1 MSIDR
6 ILERTKNLKKKE
18 TIWLI
23 PILILACLLTFY
35 PHLNYPYLLHVD
47 EWFHVAQAKQVVLG
61 SDINWYTGETF
72 ALGMERAWHTFL
84 ASIYFLFKP
93 SIAQWSYLPTILHTL
108 AVLSVYYFVSKLYS
122 KKEALISALLIALIP
137 SNVTMGGPVF
147 LIPINLSLIF
157 IPLALLFAFRLTKIK
172 TVYNYLL
179 LFAITTFLL
188 YAHPPTAVALLT
200 ILGFYFLLNIF
211 SKNNECRQKAKFLF
225 TATLFSIIISLPN
238 YIPEIQKRGLESV
251 TFDFWVHLQGIPVI
265 YGILPTIFFIIGFY
279 FFTKTEK
286 KETWC
291 LLPTSIVLVLNVFLF
306 TRSGSSYIMPYQRTH
321 IPLFLL
327 MSIIASHGYM
337 KLLEIRKQN
346 KKLGVILMVICLIA
360 TTGIAIER
368 NVNTSYYHLIDN
380 KDYESFLWIE
390 ENSPP
395 NATILSDPWKARAL
409 APVAERRVYAVM
421 PFGPVEEQME
431 LVINANN
438 FFAEN
443 CTNTTFLIENNIAVV
458 YTTGN
463 CQNQDLIQVKENI
476 YFLKQT
482 NTSSKP

>member
-18 TIWLI
+18 IIWLI

-47 EWFHVAQAKQVVLG
+47 EWYHVAQAKQVVLG

-72 ALGMERAWHTFL
+72 ALGLEQAWHTFL
-84 ASIYFLFKP
+84 ASIYILFKP

-172 TVYNYLL
+172 TFYNYLL
-179 LFAITTFLL
+179 FFAILTFIL
-188 YAHPPTAVALLT
+188 YAHPPIAVVLLT

-225 TATLFSIIISLPN
+225 ITMLFSIIISLPN
-238 YIPEIQKRGLESV
+238 YIPEIQKRGVESV
-251 TFDFWVHLQGIPVI
+251 TFDFWVHLQGIPLI

-291 LLPTSIVLVLNVFLF
+291 LLLTSIVLVLNVFSLHKIWLKLYHAL
-306 TRSGSSYIMPYQRTH
+306 SKNSYSTVSAH
-321 IPLFLL
+321 V
-327 MSIIASHGYM
+327 H
-337 KLLEIRKQN
+337 N
-346 KKLGVILMVICLIA
+346 
-360 TTGIAIER
+360 
-368 NVNTSYYHLIDN
+368 
-380 KDYESFLWIE
+380 
-390 ENSPP
+390 
-395 NATILSDPWKARAL
+395 
-409 APVAERRVYAVM
+409 
-421 PFGPVEEQME
+421 
-431 LVINANN
+431 
-438 FFAEN
+438 
-443 CTNTTFLIENNIAVV
+443 
-458 YTTGN
+458 
-463 CQNQDLIQVKENI
+463 
-476 YFLKQT
+476 
-482 NTSSKP
+482 SKPWICETLGTQKTKQKTGGNPHSNLLNRNNRYRHR